1 MGCGETAKGNVAMKF
16 ICPYS
21 EDEIVERARS
31 WVGKPVARATWRQG
45 ETCIHLASFS
55 YGWGDLIPNNWLAWS
70 MDDLAKLSGWKIIE
84 RNPKRGDF
92 GIFEIHGKEHLG
104 IFDQT
109 CFDDSYVK
117 AAADYHLNITTQEDQ
132 FSIFPS
138 RQYQLSPQATDQI
151 KNSKVFFLSTI
162 NIIII

>member
-1 MGCGETAKGNVAMKF
+1 MGRGSTAQDYVAMKF
-16 ICPYS
+16 SCPYS

-104 IFDQT
+104 IFTGNDT
-109 CFDDSYVK
+109 FVHAGNVTFVEAK
-117 AAADYHLNITTQEDQ
+117 ADRFMRYFKGVLTW
-132 FSIFPS
+132 
-138 RQYQLSPQATDQI
+138 R
-151 KNSKVFFLSTI
+151 
-162 NIIII
+162 